1 MKPLSRENNFLY
13 LFISL
18 LLFLLSGAIVA
29 EFTNIFSKGA
39 FGLIIVLMLI
49 ASIRSLHTD
58 KSWKYVIFFLVPVFV
73 TLNIL
78 EHIFTGKIYLFL
90 VLLTLLVFFIG
101 IIIKAFYQVLFV
113 GDIDANKIIGSL
125 TLYMLLGLV
134 WAVIYMIIMLFDP
147 TAFSGIEVTSW
158 QAGFSRMAYYSFV
171 TLTTLGYGDI
181 LPKNHIAEFFAYMEA
196 VIGVFYIAII
206 VSSLISLRLNTINN
220 KKRD

>member
-1 MKPLSRENNFLY
+1 MKPLSRKNNFLY

-29 EFTNIFSKGA
+29 ETTTVFSKGV
-39 FGLIIVLMLI
+39 FGLIVVLMLI

-58 KSWKYVIFFLVPVFV
+58 KSWKYIIFFLVPVFV

-78 EHIFTGKIYLFL
+78 EHIFTGKVYIFL
-90 VLLTLLVFFIG
+90 VLITLLVFFIG
-101 IIIKAFYQVLFV
+101 IIIKAFHQVLFE
-113 GDIDANKIIGSL
+113 GDIDANKLIGSL

-134 WAVIYMIIMLFDP
+134 WTVVYMIIVLFDP
-147 TAFSGIEVTSW
+147 AAFSGIETTSW

-196 VIGVFYIAII
+196 VIGVFYMAII
-206 VSSLISLRLNTINN
+206 VSSLISLRLNSIS
-220 KKRD
+220 KKRS

>member
-196 VIGVFYIAII
+196 VIGVFYMAII
-206 VSSLISLRLNTINN
+206 VSSLISLRLNSIE
-220 KKRD
+220 KKRS

>member
-29 EFTNIFSKGA
+29 EFTNVFSKGA
-39 FGLIIVLMLI
+39 FGLIIVLMLV

-58 KSWKYVIFFLVPVFV
+58 KSWRYIIFFLVPIFI

-78 EHIFTGKIYLFL
+78 EHIFPGKIYLFL
-90 VLLTLLVFFIG
+90 VLMTLLVFFIG
-101 IIIKAFYQVLFV
+101 LIVKAFWQVLFE

-125 TLYMLLGLV
+125 TLYMLFGLV

-196 VIGVFYIAII
+196 VIGVFYMAII
-206 VSSLISLRLNTINN
+206 VSSLISLRLNSIE
-220 KKRD
+220 KKRS

>member
-206 VSSLISLRLNTINN
+206 VSSLISLRLNTINS
-220 KKRD
+220 KKRS